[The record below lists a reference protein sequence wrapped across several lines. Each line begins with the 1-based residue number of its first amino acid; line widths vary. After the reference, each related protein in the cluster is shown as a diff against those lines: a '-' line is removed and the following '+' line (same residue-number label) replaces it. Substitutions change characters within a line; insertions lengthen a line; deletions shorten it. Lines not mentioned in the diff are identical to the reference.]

1 MRFLKATLRIAIVI
15 LFHVLLFEFISLLPM
30 RQPVSRL
37 ASLVETYAG
46 DQPLLY
52 QVETARFILSLD
64 DWKQL
69 PAPCM
74 PSAHAEKAALYA
86 LEFSRYVK

>member
-1 MRFLKATLRIAIVI
+1 MRFLKAALRIVIVI
-15 LFHVLLFEFISLLPM
+15 LFHVFLFELISLLPM

-37 ASLVETYAG
+37 ASLIETYAG
-46 DQPLLY
+46 NQPLLY
-52 QVETARFILSLD
+52 QVETAQSILSLD

-74 PSAHAEKAALYA
+74 PSPHAEKAASYA
-86 LEFSRYVK
+86 LEFS